1 METCFICRKHN
12 GQEVAP
18 PGGYIYSDEH
28 WMVCHAPAKLGPLG
42 TLIIEAKRHYLDY
55 ADMTTEEAESYGMIL
70 KKVYQAVHAHVD
82 AERIYHVVTLEGEP
96 HLHAWFLPRG
106 KDIPE
111 RGLKLWQKEV
121 SCEEKDA
128 VEIVE
133 KLREVMK

>member
-1 METCFICRKHN
+1 
-12 GQEVAP
+12 
-18 PGGYIYSDEH
+18 
-28 WMVCHAPAKLGPLG
+28 
-42 TLIIEAKRHYLDY
+42 
-55 ADMTTEEAESYGMIL
+55 
-70 KKVYQAVHAHVD
+70 
-82 AERIYHVVTLEGEP
+82 VTLEGEP

-106 KDIPE
+106 EDLPE